1 MKLTA
6 QQVYDKLIND
16 DQILSSKGR
25 ITFHLANI
33 DIIVRQRD
41 VVGNIMQEWVEG
53 WLKKNGVEYAPND
66 NTQMPPDFYLDPD
79 DKQHNLMEIKAFNYK
94 ASPGFDI
101 ADFRMY
107 EQEISAKPWMLDVTY
122 LIFGYE
128 MSDNGDVTIKHV
140 WTKKVWEITRAM
152 ESGEK
157 NHKVIWPLNLQIKK
171 EVVHKIRPAKWYGK
185 STKFPIFQSMEDFL
199 AAVEETVFQDE
210 DTHKDFAGWRQHI
223 TTNYEKV
230 YGKKLVFPRWSEIVE
245 KYTPTKKKNK

>member
-6 QQVYDKLIND
+6 QQVYDRLIND

-25 ITFHLANI
+25 ITFHLADI

-53 WLKKNGVEYAPND
+53 WLKKNSVEYAPND

-107 EQEISAKPWMLDVTY
+107 EQEIAAKPWMLDVTY

-128 MSDNGDVTIKHV
+128 MSGNGDVTIKQV
-140 WTKKVWEITRAM
+140 WTKKVWEIARAM
-152 ESGEK
+152 KSGT
-157 NHKVIWPLNLQIKK
+157 NRTIWPLNLQIKQG
-171 EVVHKIRPAKWYGK
+171 VVHKIRPAKWYGK
-185 STKFPIFQSMEDFL
+185 KSKKFPIYESLEDFL
-199 AAVEETVFQDE
+199 AAIEETVFQNQ
-210 DTHKDFAGWRQHI
+210 DTHGDFPSWRQRMKAS
-223 TTNYEKV
+223 YKKF
-230 YGKKLVFPRWSEIVE
+230 YGKDLDMPRWSDIQS
-245 KYTPTKKKNK
+245 KYVL

>member
-107 EQEISAKPWMLDVTY
+107 EQEIAAKPWMLDVTY

-128 MSDNGDVTIKHV
+128 MNDNGDVTIKHV
-140 WTKKVWEITRAM
+140 WTKKVWEISRAM
-152 ESGEK
+152 
-157 NHKVIWPLNLQIKK
+157 
-171 EVVHKIRPAKWYGK
+171 K
-185 STKFPIFQSMEDFL
+185 S
-199 AAVEETVFQDE
+199 
-210 DTHKDFAGWRQHI
+210 
-223 TTNYEKV
+223 
-230 YGKKLVFPRWSEIVE
+230 GKKGH
-245 KYTPTKKKNK
+245 

>member
-107 EQEISAKPWMLDVTY
+107 EQEIAAKPWMLDVTY

-140 WTKKVWEITRAM
+140 WTKKVWEISRAM
-152 ESGEK
+152 KSGKKGHE
-157 NHKVIWPLNLQIKK
+157 VIWPLNLQISNIQHPRFCSNLLLVHA
-171 EVVHKIRPAKWYGK
+171 EVGNIKTRRSLV
-185 STKFPIFQSMEDFL
+185 
-199 AAVEETVFQDE
+199 VESFNL
-210 DTHKDFAGWRQHI
+210 H
-223 TTNYEKV
+223 
-230 YGKKLVFPRWSEIVE
+230 
-245 KYTPTKKKNK
+245 

>member
-107 EQEISAKPWMLDVTY
+107 EQEIASKPWMLDVTY
-122 LIFGYE
+122 LIFGYD

-140 WTKKVWEITRAM
+140 WTKKVWEISRAM
-152 ESGEK
+152 KSGKKGHE
-157 NHKVIWPLNLQIKK
+157 VIWPLNLQIKQGA
-171 EVVHKIRPAKWYGK
+171 VHKIRPAKWYGK
-185 STKFPIFQSMEDFL
+185 APKFPIFQSEAHFL
-199 AAVEETVFQDE
+199 AAVEETVYQNRE
-210 DTHKDFAGWRQHI
+210 THADAPSWRQRM
-223 TTNYEKV
+223 TANYEKF
-230 YGKKLVFPRWSEIVE
+230 YGKKLTFPRWSEIVDQYAPE
-245 KYTPTKKKNK
+245 K